1 MYLMDLRCF
10 LPPNYSSP
18 VQFATQ
24 KHLMDDQCNGMSYAE
39 HTSSI
44 FFPKIIKHI
53 LFKQTAFLQYK
64 ERLSDLLR
72 LPQVK
77 KKKRISNTTNGIA
90 ITISQSELNYDE
102 WKVVF
107 LNIGI
112 IKLKRN
118 GHFTLKV
125 K

>member
-1 MYLMDLRCF
+1 MRNIQA
-10 LPPNYSSP
+10 P
-18 VQFATQ
+18 
-24 KHLMDDQCNGMSYAE
+24 
-39 HTSSI
+39 I
-44 FFPKIIKHI
+44 FFSKIIKHI
-53 LFKQTAFLQYK
+53 PFKQTAFLQYK

-102 WKVVF
+102 WNVVF

>member
-1 MYLMDLRCF
+1 MWNIQA
-10 LPPNYSSP
+10 P
-18 VQFATQ
+18 
-24 KHLMDDQCNGMSYAE
+24 
-39 HTSSI
+39 I
-44 FFPKIIKHI
+44 FFSKIIKHI
-53 LFKQTAFLQYK
+53 PFKQTTCLQYK

-72 LPQVK
+72 LPKV

-102 WKVVF
+102 WNVVF

-118 GHFTLKV
+118 GHFTLMV

>member
-1 MYLMDLRCF
+1 MRNIQAL
-10 LPPNYSSP
+10 
-18 VQFATQ
+18 
-24 KHLMDDQCNGMSYAE
+24 
-39 HTSSI
+39 I
-44 FFPKIIKHI
+44 FFSKIIKHI
-53 LFKQTAFLQYK
+53 PFKQTTCLQYK

-77 KKKRISNTTNGIA
+77 KKISNTTNGIA
-90 ITISQSELNYDE
+90 ITISQNELNYGE
-102 WKVVF
+102 WNVVF